1 VAVPQAGKLQ
11 RSLHLRGID
20 TKYLYF
26 YCGVA
31 TFDCTCN
38 HLILQAL
45 PAPVLHLHSTASVG
59 FTTASVGFTTASVG
73 FTLQWG
79 ACSVSAATTA
89 SVGFR
94 EHSAGG
100 SRAGQPLTSSSSRA
114 GWCDDDAAGC
124 PEQPR

>member
-26 YCGVA
+26 YCRVA
-31 TFDCTCN
+31 TFACTCN

-45 PAPVLHLHSTASVG
+45 PSPVLHLHSTASVG

-73 FTLQWG
+73 FTFQ
-79 ACSVSAATTA
+79 
-89 SVGFR
+89 
-94 EHSAGG
+94 
-100 SRAGQPLTSSSSRA
+100 
-114 GWCDDDAAGC
+114 
-124 PEQPR
+124 